1 MPSKS
6 LERKREEISMDVPAF
21 FFLLLFFFSTRNGE
35 KGTEDYREIFY
46 KEVELERTPCLVVIL

>member
-1 MPSKS
+1 MC
-6 LERKREEISMDVPAF
+6 REKFGKKNRGVKYGCASISF
-21 FFLLLFFFSTRNGE
+21 FFTRNGE

>member
-1 MPSKS
+1 MLSKS
-6 LERKREEISMDVPAF
+6 LERKREELNMDVPAF
-21 FFLLLFFFSTRNGE
+21 FFFFFTRNGE